1 MMNNKI
7 KNSSRPFQS
16 LALLLFVILNAACA
30 SQKGLIKPDKN
41 YNDKEMALLVFKE
54 GAEALYKDNQLAL
67 EKFNQAKELDKTLLA
82 AFYNAALAYEQL
94 NLLEEASSNY
104 ELCLNINPQDSNCL
118 NNLLLIK
125 YKLTQV
131 TYCEDLVNKYLTD
144 FPEVAFPKVLAAKLA
159 YLKNDLVTAEKYA
172 RLAIELE
179 TENVEALYTMLR
191 IFYDTKQYAAAKF
204 VAKNALAI
212 APAHGGL
219 NRYQGHTF
227 LALELH
233 HDALD
238 SYEKATKYEP
248 IAESLESYGLL
259 LLQRGKAKEGLEQIE
274 KLAALNPQ
282 DPINQLL
289 LGNAYTANKKLS
301 EAVAAYEKALVLKPE
316 DKSPRFNL
324 GLLYFD
330 FKQEELND
338 LDRFKLSADNFK
350 EFLTQPDLSKEKID
364 ETNKYLKTLAE
375 KIEMEQPA
383 VSEEPEESE
392 EEPKEEEKSDETT
405 ESEPNEEGKPEE
417 NIESEPQ
424 GQNLPEE
431 NKEEIENKPT
441 EEAVLPKEE
450 KEEEAKPEKKKKSK
464 KKKDK
469 KNNKPKIKDEYE
481 EEDEII
487 DEEEELSDFD
497 EDV

>member
-1 MMNNKI
+1 MNKKI
-7 KNSSRPFQS
+7 KNYSSRPFQS
-16 LALLLFVILNAACA
+16 LALLLFVVLNVACA

-41 YNDKEMALLVFKE
+41 YTDNEMALLVFKE

-67 EKFNQAKELDKTLLA
+67 EKFNQAKELDKTLLP

-118 NNLLLIK
+118 NNLLVTK
-125 YKLTQV
+125 YKLNQV
-131 TYCEDLVNKYLTD
+131 TYCDDLVNKYLTD
-144 FPEVAFPKVLAAKLA
+144 FPDAAFPKVLAAKLA
-159 YLKNDLVTAEKYA
+159 YLKNDLVTAEKYG

-179 TENVEALYTMLR
+179 TENVEALYIMLR

-227 LALELH
+227 LALEQH
-233 HDALD
+233 HEALD
-238 SYEKATKYEP
+238 SYEKAVKYEP

-259 LLQRGKAKEGLEQIE
+259 LLTRGKVKEGLEQIK
-274 KLAALNPQ
+274 KLVALNPQ
-282 DPINQLL
+282 DPTNQLL

-301 EAVAAYEKALVLKPE
+301 EAVVAYEKALVLKPE
-316 DKSPRFNL
+316 DKSARFNL

-330 FKQEELND
+330 FKQEGLSELE
-338 LDRFKLSADNFK
+338 RFKLAADNFK
-350 EFLTQPDLSKEKID
+350 EFLTQPNLSKERID
-364 ETNKYLKTLAE
+364 EANKYLKTLAE
-375 KIEMEQPA
+375 KIEMEEPA
-383 VSEEPEESE
+383 VSEEPEEAE
-392 EEPKEEEKSDETT
+392 EEPKEEEKLDENT
-405 ESEPNEEGKPEE
+405 ESAQPEE
-417 NIESEPQ
+417 S
-424 GQNLPEE
+424 LPEE
-431 NKEEIENKPT
+431 NKEEIENKEA

-469 KNNKPKIKDEYE
+469 KKKKSKIKDEYE

-497 EDV
+497 EDT